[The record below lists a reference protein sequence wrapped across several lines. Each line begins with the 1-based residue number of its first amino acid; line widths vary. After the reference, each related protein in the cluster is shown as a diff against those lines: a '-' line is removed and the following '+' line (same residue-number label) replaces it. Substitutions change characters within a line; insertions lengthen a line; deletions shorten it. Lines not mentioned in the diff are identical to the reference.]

1 MSPLE
6 KVSRANLINRISG
19 KAVRMDSKLISSN
32 IAGVSRY
39 EIIHETLMQQVSKS
53 EIESIEDQL
62 ICQQALDF
70 YEEDA
75 QKTVYRTDSETREK
89 RLLTLGIVI
98 DYILT
103 HSPEDSKPLL
113 SRVFNEQYDKEE
125 EGTITVRDKKLVS
138 AKSVQNPDAHYC
150 SKAGKKV
157 KGFSTNITETCDEE
171 NKPNL
176 ITDVEVGGATTADN
190 TYVESGVKDTED
202 VTGNKVD
209 TLYCDG
215 AYQSE
220 DNRKF
225 ADKQDIALITGGLQG
240 NPSRFEHEQTD
251 ATTLEVT
258 DKHTGELINA
268 MPVKNDKWKIS
279 VINKKGKKTWRYF
292 GKEQIDNAQ
301 TKKKVE
307 SVPFE
312 KRKRRNNVEATIFQY
327 CFHTR
332 NNKTKY
338 RGLIKHKMQ
347 ALARCAWIN
356 VRRLLL
362 FDLEM
367 DLQRV

>member
-1 MSPLE
+1 M
-6 KVSRANLINRISG
+6 IS
-19 KAVRMDSKLISSN
+19 
-32 IAGVSRY
+32 
-39 EIIHETLMQQVSKS
+39 T
-53 EIESIEDQL
+53 
-62 ICQQALDF
+62 DF

-75 QKTVYRTDSETREK
+75 QKTVYRTDSETMEK

-103 HSPEDSKPLL
+103 HLPEDSKPLL
-113 SRVFNEQYDKEE
+113 SRVFNEQYDKAED
-125 EGTITVRDKKLVS
+125 GTVTVRDKKLVS
-138 AKSVQNPDAHYC
+138 AKSVQNSNDPDAHYR
-150 SKAGKKV
+150 SKAGKKA

-176 ITDVEVGGATTADN
+176 ITDVEVKGATTADN
-190 TYVESGVKDTED
+190 TYVESGVKGTED
-202 VTGNKVD
+202 VIGNKVD
-209 TLYCDG
+209 TLYCYG

-225 ADKQDIALITGGLQG
+225 ADKQDIDLITGGLQG
-240 NPSRFEHEQTD
+240 KPSRFDLEQTD

-258 DKHTGELINA
+258 DKHTSEVINA
-268 MPVKNDKWKIS
+268 ILVKNDKWKIS

-292 GKEQIDNAQ
+292 GKEQIDKAQ
-301 TKKKVE
+301 TKKEVE

-312 KRKRRNNVEATIFQY
+312 KRKKRNNVEATILQD

-367 DLQRV
+367 AIQRV